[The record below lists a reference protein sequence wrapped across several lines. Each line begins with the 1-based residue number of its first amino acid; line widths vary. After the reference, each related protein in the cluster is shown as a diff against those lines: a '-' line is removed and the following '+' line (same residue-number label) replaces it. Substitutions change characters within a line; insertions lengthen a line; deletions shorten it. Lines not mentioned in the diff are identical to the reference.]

1 MLGVSMVMICCT
13 NLLSS
18 LLLTLEL
25 EKLLPVLLKLLILLS
40 KLEDE
45 AVLEVR
51 AFATALLITGLKA
64 DITLFTIV
72 LV

>member
-25 EKLLPVLLKLLILLS
+25 EKLLPVLLKLFILLS

-45 AVLEVR
+45 AVPEVR